1 LWQVKDFC
9 AHQLSLDC
17 KAITLE
23 TAMQFAAWV
32 ASHSHLVGSLTWA
45 MPPEPRKT
53 LLDSQAAIANALQ
66 QAAASPAGLQ
76 LQRYSSSCPTS
87 GAILAVLPSHH
98 LTSLAFG
105 FHEDYD
111 TAAGV
116 MGVLSS
122 LTNLRTLKIQVRF
135 LRLKL

>member
-1 LWQVKDFC
+1 
-9 AHQLSLDC
+9 
-17 KAITLE
+17 
-23 TAMQFAAWV
+23 
-32 ASHSHLVGSLTWA
+32 

-53 LLDSQAAIANALQ
+53 LLESQAAIAHALQ

-98 LTSLAFG
+98 LTSLTFS
-105 FHEDYD
+105 FHEEYD

-116 MGVLSS
+116 MGVLAG
-122 LTNLRTLKIQVRF
+122 LTNLRTLKIQVRHF
-135 LRLKL
+135 RGVCQTSVQLVQLQL